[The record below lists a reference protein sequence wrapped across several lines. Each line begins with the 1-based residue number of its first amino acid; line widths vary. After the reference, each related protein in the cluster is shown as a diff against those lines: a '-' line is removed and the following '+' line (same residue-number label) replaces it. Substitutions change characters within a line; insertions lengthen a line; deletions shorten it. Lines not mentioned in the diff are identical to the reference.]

1 MPFSIKKKWGKKK
14 QKRPIER
21 AFFEPLPYDNDNDCH
36 DDDCLDI
43 SSQMGFFGDKG
54 SSQPVYLVS
63 PGNSLVYTKQWRY
76 RDTHYWVLAK
86 RENSIFFISNL
97 TTMTILDRFSL
108 WTKIWPKDEWPHSRE
123 WMLMWHDK
131 SIWPK
136 LVLKVASFF
145 SS

>member
-43 SSQMGFFGDKG
+43 SPQMGFFGDKG

-63 PGNSLVYTKQWRY
+63 PGNSLVYTKQWTIQGHTLL
-76 RDTHYWVLAK
+76 DTGKEGKLHISHQRFK
-86 RENSIFFISNL
+86 R
-97 TTMTILDRFSL
+97 
-108 WTKIWPKDEWPHSRE
+108 
-123 WMLMWHDK
+123 HDY
-131 SIWPK
+131 I
-136 LVLKVASFF
+136 
-145 SS
+145 